1 MTADPLAEKAL
12 PAAREATLDEA
23 AGGGVD
29 DDEQAPPDEPRAGGR
44 ADASDVRNPAS
55 AAAGARY
62 LVPVSTHAQQA
73 PRVRRALGIVNGLS
87 RPLYWLYERRLLR
100 AVTTTGSLPRH
111 IGIIMDGNRR
121 FARANGVAVAAGHDH
136 GATKAR
142 EVLDWCLELNI
153 RHVTLWGFSTENR
166 GRSSAEIDH
175 LHRLFG
181 QQARELLSDDRLHKN
196 QVRVR
201 VIGDI
206 DDFPDE
212 AKASLRAMEEA
223 TKDYAGMQVN
233 IALGYGGREEIVS
246 AVRKLLLEKAA
257 RGEDLEAAAAELG
270 ADAIGRHL
278 YTAGSPDPDFVI
290 RTSGEVRLS
299 GFLLWQTAYS
309 EFYFCDAF
317 WPDFRKL
324 DFLRAVRSFQAR
336 ERRFGR

>member
-1 MTADPLAEKAL
+1 MSD
-12 PAAREATLDEA
+12 
-23 AGGGVD
+23 
-29 DDEQAPPDEPRAGGR
+29 GR
-44 ADASDVRNPAS
+44 SVGNDLHVSYRDVRNAS
-55 AAAGARY
+55 ERAPDLRY
-62 LVPVSTHAQQA
+62 ASRVSTHVHDV
-73 PRVRRALGIVNGLS
+73 PRVRRALGIFNDLT

-100 AVTTTGSLPRH
+100 ALTSSGSLPRH

-121 FARANGVAVAAGHDH
+121 FARANGVAVAAGHDY

-166 GRSSAEIDH
+166 GRSTEEIDH

-181 QQARELLSDDRLHKN
+181 QQARDLLSDGKLHRNK
-196 QVRVR
+196 VRVR

-206 DDFPDE
+206 NDFPEE

-223 TKDYAGMQVN
+223 TRDYTGMQVN

-246 AVRKLLLEKAA
+246 AVRSLLLEKAA
-257 RGEDLEAAAAELG
+257 TGADLRTAAACLQ
-270 ADAIGRHL
+270 ADEIGRHL

-299 GFLLWQTAYS
+299 GFLLWQTAFS

-324 DFLRAVRSFQAR
+324 DFLRAVRSFKAR